1 MIIYKRKIKKEDIG
15 NLENEEKLIYYISD
29 DAAVTIDKINDG
41 YLIRKKDISENEVI
55 DEIFLNT
62 IDESMKFIET
72 G

>member
-29 DAAVTIDKINDG
+29 DAAVTIDKINDE

-55 DEIFLNT
+55 DEIFLKT

>member
-29 DAAVTIDKINDG
+29 DAAVTIDKINDE